1 MKNKVFMNQGRTIK
15 EMLKQVVDALPGE
28 TAFKV
33 KQDGKI
39 KSVSF
44 FELFSEIRCIGTALY
59 EEGLGGERVAIIGE
73 NSYPWFRAFLSIV
86 CGGGVAVPLDKGFTA
101 VELRSCLERS
111 KVKALFYDEK
121 HEAVVREALEAMA
134 DMSELAASEDVVHA
148 DLIADM
154 PNGKLKLYKLTGKDE
169 SLSAMLRKG
178 EQAIQAGSTAFY
190 DAEIS
195 AEDMAVILFTSGT
208 TSMSKAVML
217 SHANIMSNII
227 DMQNYEKFYV
237 SDVNMAFL
245 PLHHSF
251 GLVGVLV
258 FMASGAS
265 SVFCDGLKYITK
277 NLAEYGV
284 TVFVGVPLLVE
295 NMYKKV
301 WQKIRKEGME
311 GKVKFGLSLTKL
323 PFMGSLAIRR
333 KIFAKIIEGLGGEL
347 RLIICGAASLLP
359 ETAKG
364 LNDFGIVT
372 IQGYGLTETSP
383 VLAAERPEDLA
394 AGSVGCPMPRVEIR
408 IEDADENGIGEI
420 VARGP
425 NVMMGYLEQPEE
437 TAKVIKDGWFH
448 TGDLGRLDAGGHLWI
463 TGRKKNVIVMK
474 NGKNVF
480 PEEIESLLETL
491 PYMAESLVF
500 AREKHNDLV
509 LWVKLVYSAD
519 YLKAENISFDEL
531 AARVRTDL
539 MNINE
544 TLPKYKQ
551 IHRFLLTD
559 EPMIKTTTQKVKR
572 NPEIEKI
579 NSEWQEELPYENKL
593 L

>member
-1 MKNKVFMNQGRTIK
+1 MKNKVLMNHGRTIK
-15 EMLKQVVDALPGE
+15 EMLEQVVETVPGE
-28 TAFKV
+28 KAFMVKV
-33 KQDGKI
+33 KGKI
-39 KSVSF
+39 KKISF
-44 FELFSEIRCIGTALY
+44 FELNSEVRSIGTALY
-59 EEGLGGERVAIIGE
+59 EDGLGKERVAVIGE
-73 NSYPWFRAFLSIV
+73 NSYPWFQAFLSIV

-101 VELRSCLERS
+101 TELQSCLERS
-111 KVKALFYDEK
+111 KVKAIFYDEK
-121 HEAVVREALEAMA
+121 HEAIVCEATEKMA
-134 DMSELAASEDVVHA
+134 AN
-148 DLIADM
+148 
-154 PNGKLKLYKLTGKDE
+154 NGGGIKLYKMTGENEVLSDMLT
-169 SLSAMLRKG
+169 RG
-178 EQAIQAGSTAFY
+178 EKAIREGCTKFH
-190 DAEIS
+190 DAEIAAS
-195 AEDMAVILFTSGT
+195 DMAVILFTSGT

-217 SHANIMSNII
+217 SHDNIMSNII

-258 FMASGAS
+258 FMASGAC

-311 GKVKFGLSLTKL
+311 SKVKLGLSLTKL
-323 PFMGSLAIRR
+323 PGFNSLAVRR
-333 KIFAKIIEGLGGEL
+333 KVFSKIIEGLGGQL
-347 RLIICGAASLLP
+347 RLIICGAAPLLK

-383 VLAAERPEDLA
+383 VLTAERPEDLA
-394 AGSVGCPMPRVEIR
+394 AGSVGCPMPRVEVR

-437 TAKVIKDGWFH
+437 TAKVIIDGWFH
-448 TGDLGRLDAGGHLWI
+448 TGDLGRLDEGGHLWI

-480 PEEIESLLETL
+480 PEEIESLIEAF

-509 LWVKLVYSAD
+509 LWVKIVYKPE
-519 YLKAENISFDEL
+519 YLEAEGIGFDEFVE
-531 AARVRTDL
+531 RVRADL
-539 MNINE
+539 IAVNE
-544 TLPKYKQ
+544 KLPKYKE
-551 IHRFLLTD
+551 IRRFLLTD

-579 NSEWQEELPYENKL
+579 NAQWQEELAYNNTL
-593 L
+593 

>member
-1 MKNKVFMNQGRTIK
+1 MKNKTFMNHGRTIK
-15 EMLKQVVDALPGE
+15 EMLQQVVEALPGE

-33 KQDGKI
+33 KLQGKI

-44 FELFSEIRCIGTALY
+44 FELYSEIRCIGTALY
-59 EEGLGGERVAIIGE
+59 EEGLGKERVAIIGE
-73 NSYPWFRAFLSIV
+73 NSYPWFKAFLSIV

-101 VELRSCLERS
+101 TELRSCLERS
-111 KVKALFYDEK
+111 KAKALFYDEK
-121 HEAVVREALEAMA
+121 HEAVVREALEGMA
-134 DMSELAASEDVVHA
+134 NSAALANEAETDGKE
-148 DLIADM
+148 LIADSA
-154 PNGKLKLYKLTGKDE
+154 NGKLKLYKMTGE
-169 SLSAMLRKG
+169 GECLSAMLRKG
-178 EQAIQAGSTAFY
+178 EQAIQAGSSEFY
-190 DAEIS
+190 DAEIN

-217 SHANIMSNII
+217 SHDNIMSNII
-227 DMQNYEKFYV
+227 DMQNCEKFYV

-311 GKVKFGLSLTKL
+311 SKVNLGLKLTKL
-323 PFMGSLAIRR
+323 PFLSSVAFRR
-333 KIFAKIIEGLGGEL
+333 KIFAKIIEGLGGSL

-394 AGSVGCPMPRVEIR
+394 AGSVGCAMPRVEIR
-408 IEDADENGIGEI
+408 IEDKDENGIGEI

-425 NVMMGYLEQPEE
+425 NVMMGYLDQPEE
-437 TAKVIKDGWFH
+437 TAKVIYDGWFH
-448 TGDLGRLDAGGHLWI
+448 TGDLGRLDEGGHLWI

-480 PEEIESLLETL
+480 PEEIESLIEIQ
-491 PYMAESLVF
+491 PYVEECLVF

-509 LWVKLVYSAD
+509 LWVKIVYKRE
-519 YLKAENISFDEL
+519 YLEAEGMSFDEL
-531 AARVRTDL
+531 AEKVREDL
-539 MNINE
+539 AAVNE
-544 TLPKYKQ
+544 RLPKYKE
-551 IHRFLLTD
+551 IRRFLLTD

-579 NSEWQEELPYENKL
+579 NAEWQEELPYNNTI
-593 L
+593 

>member
-1 MKNKVFMNQGRTIK
+1 MKNKVLMNHGRTIR
-15 EMLKQVVDALPGE
+15 EMLQQVVEKLPGE
-28 TAFKV
+28 KAFMV
-33 KQDGKI
+33 KKNGKI
-39 KSVSF
+39 RSVSF
-44 FELFSEIRCIGTALY
+44 FELNSEVRSIGTALY
-59 EEGLGGERVAIIGE
+59 EDGLGKERVAVIGD
-73 NSYPWFRAFLSIV
+73 NSYPWFQAFLAIV

-101 VELRSCLERS
+101 TELQGCLERS

-121 HEAVVREALEAMA
+121 HEKLVREVTDEMNAV
-134 DMSELAASEDVVHA
+134 SESP
-148 DLIADM
+148 IR
-154 PNGKLKLYKLTGKDE
+154 LYKLTGE
-169 SLSAMLRKG
+169 GEMLSSMIARG
-178 EQAIQAGSTAFY
+178 EKAIQEGSTEFR
-190 DAEIS
+190 DAQIS
-195 AEDMAVILFTSGT
+195 ASDMAVILFTSGT

-217 SHANIMSNII
+217 SHDNIMSNII

-258 FMASGAS
+258 FMASGAC

-295 NMYKKV
+295 NMYKKI

-311 GKVKFGLSLTKL
+311 SKVNFGLSLTKL
-323 PFMGSLAIRR
+323 PGFNCIAVRR
-333 KIFAKIIEGLGGEL
+333 RIFSKIIDGLGGQL
-347 RLIICGAASLLP
+347 RLIICGAAPLLR

-364 LNDFGIVT
+364 LNAFGIVT

-383 VLAAERPEDLA
+383 VLTAERPEDLA
-394 AGSVGCPMPRVEIR
+394 AGSVGCPIPRVEIR

-420 VARGP
+420 AAKGP

-437 TAKVIKDGWFH
+437 TAKVITDGWFH
-448 TGDLGRLDAGGHLWI
+448 TGDLGRLDEGGHLWI

-480 PEEIESLLETL
+480 PEEIESLMDAL
-491 PYMAESLVF
+491 PYMAESLIF

-509 LWVKLVYSAD
+509 LWAKIVYKPEYLEAEGIGFNELV
-519 YLKAENISFDEL
+519 EM
-531 AARVRTDL
+531 VREDL
-539 MNINE
+539 TKINE
-544 TLPKYKQ
+544 KLPKYKE
-551 IHRFLLTD
+551 IRRFLLTD

-572 NPEIEKI
+572 NPEIERI
-579 NSEWQEELPYENKL
+579 NSEWQEELAYNNTI
-593 L
+593 

>member
-1 MKNKVFMNQGRTIK
+1 MKNKTFKNHGRTIK
-15 EMLKQVVDALPGE
+15 EMLQQVVEALPGE

-33 KQDGKI
+33 KVQGKI

-44 FELFSEIRCIGTALY
+44 FELYSEIRCIGTSLY
-59 EEGLGGERVAIIGE
+59 EEGLGKERVAIIGE
-73 NSYPWFRAFLSIV
+73 NSYPWFKAFLSIV

-101 VELRSCLERS
+101 TELRSCLERS
-111 KVKALFYDEK
+111 KAKALFYDEK
-121 HEAVVREALEAMA
+121 HEAVVREALEGMA
-134 DMSELAASEDVVHA
+134 NSAALANEAETDGKE
-148 DLIADM
+148 LIADSA
-154 PNGKLKLYKLTGKDE
+154 NGKLKLYKMTGE
-169 SLSAMLRKG
+169 GECLSAMLRKG
-178 EQAIQAGSTAFY
+178 EQAIQAGSTEFY
-190 DAEIS
+190 DAEIN

-217 SHANIMSNII
+217 SHDNIMSNII
-227 DMQNYEKFYV
+227 DMQNCEKFYV

-311 GKVKFGLSLTKL
+311 SKVNLGLKLAKL
-323 PFMGSLAIRR
+323 PLLSSVAFRR
-333 KIFAKIIEGLGGEL
+333 KIFAKIIEGLGGSL

-394 AGSVGCPMPRVEIR
+394 AGSVGCAMSRVEIR
-408 IEDADENGIGEI
+408 IEDKDENGIGEI

-425 NVMMGYLEQPEE
+425 NVMMGYLDQPEE
-437 TAKVIKDGWFH
+437 TAKVIYDGWFH
-448 TGDLGRLDAGGHLWI
+448 TGDLGRLDEGGHLWI

-480 PEEIESLLETL
+480 PEEIESLIEIQ
-491 PYMAESLVF
+491 PYVEECLIF
-500 AREKHNDLV
+500 AKEKHNDLV
-509 LWVKLVYSAD
+509 LWVKIVYKRE
-519 YLKAENISFDEL
+519 YLESEGMSFDEL
-531 AARVRTDL
+531 AEKVREDL
-539 MNINE
+539 AAVNE
-544 TLPKYKQ
+544 KLPKYKE
-551 IHRFLLTD
+551 IRRFLLTD

-579 NSEWQEELPYENKL
+579 NAEWQEELPYNNTI
-593 L
+593 

>member
-1 MKNKVFMNQGRTIK
+1 MKNRILMNHGKTIK
-15 EMLKQVVDALPGE
+15 EMLQQVVETLPGE
-28 TAFKV
+28 KAFMV
-33 KQDGKI
+33 KAKGRIKKI
-39 KSVSF
+39 SF
-44 FELFSEIRCIGTALY
+44 FELNSEIRSIGTALY
-59 EEGLGGERVAIIGE
+59 EDGLGKERVAVIGD
-73 NSYPWFRAFLSIV
+73 NSYPWIQAFLSIV

-101 VELRSCLERS
+101 TELQSCLERS

-121 HEAVVREALEAMA
+121 HENVVREALDGIQTDSAGE
-134 DMSELAASEDVVHA
+134 
-148 DLIADM
+148 I
-154 PNGKLKLYKLTGKDE
+154 KLYKLTGEDE
-169 SLSAMLRKG
+169 VLSSMIARG
-178 EQAIQAGSTAFY
+178 ERAIREGSTEFH
-190 DAEIS
+190 DAKTEAS
-195 AEDMAVILFTSGT
+195 DMAVILFTSGT

-217 SHANIMSNII
+217 SHDNIMSNII

-258 FMASGAS
+258 FMACGAC

-295 NMYKKV
+295 NMYKKI

-311 GKVKFGLSLTKL
+311 SKVKLGLSLTKL
-323 PFMGSLAIRR
+323 PGFSCLAVRR
-333 KIFAKIIEGLGGEL
+333 RIFSKIIEGLGGQL
-347 RLIICGAASLLP
+347 RLIICGAAPLLK

-383 VLAAERPEDLA
+383 VLTAERPEDLA
-394 AGSVGCPMPRVEIR
+394 AGSVGCPMPRVEVR
-408 IEDADENGIGEI
+408 IEAADENGIGEI
-420 VARGP
+420 VAKGP
-425 NVMMGYLEQPEE
+425 NVMMGYLDQPEE
-437 TAKVIKDGWFH
+437 SAKVIIDGWFH
-448 TGDLGRLDAGGHLWI
+448 TGDLGRLDEGGHLWI

-480 PEEIESLLETL
+480 PEEIESLMDAL
-491 PYMAESLVF
+491 PYMAESLIF

-509 LWVKLVYSAD
+509 LWAKIVYKPE
-519 YLKAENISFDEL
+519 YLEAEGIGFDEL
-531 AARVRTDL
+531 VERVRTDL
-539 MNINE
+539 TKINE
-544 TLPKYKQ
+544 KLPKYKE
-551 IHRFLLTD
+551 IRRFLLTD
-559 EPMIKTTTQKVKR
+559 EPMIKTSTQKVKR

-579 NSEWQEELPYENKL
+579 NSEWQEELAYNNTI
-593 L
+593 